1 MKYVFIDTNIWL
13 SLYSFTDD
21 DLNQFAKLKD
31 YMDKDIQLILSSQL
45 YSEILRNRENKIKES
60 WSKFTCQ
67 QPQYPA
73 FVKGYDVYQEVKEA
87 LDQSI
92 KRFGLMKNKIENDIQ
107 NHSLPAD
114 ETIQQFFENREL
126 ISCDDVIDTAY
137 KRFIIGNPPGKNNKY
152 GDAINWECLL
162 KNVPDASDIYIV
174 SSDKDYQSIL
184 NKDAFNPFLQAE
196 WEAKKRGS
204 VKYYSRLTHFLEEHM
219 KDIKLKTEDEK
230 EELLLRLRNSNSFY
244 STHEIISDMNVYSD
258 WTHAQIEELCSIAIQ
273 NDQVGWILEDNDVLS
288 FYKKLVKQLD
298 FSKIEDNSIHKIAR
312 KIGITADE

>member
-21 DLNQFAKLKD
+21 DLNQFAKLRD
-31 YMDKDIQLILSSQL
+31 YIDKDIHLILSSQL

-73 FVKGYDVYQEVKEA
+73 FVKGYDEYQEVKEA

-92 KRFGLMKNKIENDIQ
+92 KKFGLMKDKINNDIQ
-107 NHSLPAD
+107 NRCLPAD
-114 ETIQQFFENREL
+114 ETIKQFFDNREL

-162 KNVPDASDIYIV
+162 KNVPDESDIYIV

-196 WEAKKRGS
+196 WETKKCGS
-204 VKYYSRLTHFLEEHM
+204 VKYYSRLTHFLEEHIAG
-219 KDIKLKTEDEK
+219 IKLKTEEEK
-230 EELLLRLRNSNSFY
+230 EELILSLRNSNSFY
-244 STHEIISDMNVYSD
+244 STHGIISNMNAYPD
-258 WTHAQIEELCSIAIQ
+258 WTRTQIEELCSIAIQ

-288 FYKKLVKQLD
+288 FYKKLIMPLD
-298 FSKIEDNSIHKIAR
+298 LSKIVDSSIHVVAHKIR
-312 KIGITADE
+312 IKADE